1 MVKFI
6 TGKMESKLGLK
17 EVIELSTR
25 EYIIEKIKS
34 LTEDKFEEVADFI
47 EFVEA
52 KKKRELEPAPERI
65 EREKA
70 DPLSQV
76 IGICEGPSDLAE
88 RHDKYVYGTR

>member
-1 MVKFI
+1 MSI
-6 TGKMESKLGLK
+6 K
-17 EVIELSTR
+17 EH
-25 EYIIEKIKS
+25 IIEKIKS
-34 LTEDKFEEVADFI
+34 LPENRLEEIVDFI

-65 EREKA
+65 GGEKA